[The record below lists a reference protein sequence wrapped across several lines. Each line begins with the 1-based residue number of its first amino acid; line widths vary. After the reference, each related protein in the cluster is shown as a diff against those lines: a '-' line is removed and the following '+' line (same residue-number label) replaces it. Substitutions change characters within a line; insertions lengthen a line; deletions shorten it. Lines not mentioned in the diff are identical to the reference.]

1 MEQLLYLVAPLG
13 CALMMAVCF
22 GMMAKGMRGN
32 RGDNAGAPEGTDE
45 IAELRAEVARLR
57 ADQREPVDG

>member
-1 MEQLLYLVAPLG
+1 MEQLLYLVGPLG

-32 RGDNAGAPEGTDE
+32 CGDDVDASQGTDE

-57 ADQREPVDG
+57 DNRREPVDG